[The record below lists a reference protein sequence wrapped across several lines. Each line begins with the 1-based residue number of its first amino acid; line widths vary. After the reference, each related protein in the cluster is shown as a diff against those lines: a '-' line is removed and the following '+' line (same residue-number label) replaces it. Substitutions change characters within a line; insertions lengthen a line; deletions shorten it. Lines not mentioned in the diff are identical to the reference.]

1 MDMETTTMGSGLDF
15 ATFINSAMKNCGE
28 NNDSMWG
35 GNGLLWIFLLLLFGW
50 GNNGFNNN
58 GRAAEGNIDAAIER
72 ARANGLS
79 DQAILEAVKG
89 NQTVIQTLAST
100 FNTDNATIQQSLN
113 VLNSGVDKL
122 SGQIG
127 LNGSQV
133 VNAIQLGNQNLI
145 QQLMSCCC
153 EVKSLVLEQAN
164 ANRFATMEQTNTL
177 SDRLQTGFSDLHN
190 LIDTQT
196 AQMTAGF
203 QSVKDMMTQSKID
216 SLQAEVATLRSDANN
231 AAQTSYLQN
240 YVNSQVAPIQTAV
253 NALLNR
259 IAPQPVPA
267 IVVGT
272 SNSNGYAYGNY
283 TSGGCGCS

>member
-28 NNDSMWG
+28 SNDNMWG

-196 AQMTAGF
+196 AQMNAGF

-240 YVNSQVAPIQTAV
+240 YVNSQVAPVQTAV
-253 NALLNR
+253 NALLAR
-259 IAPQPVPA
+259 VPQVPQPA
-267 IVVGT
+267 YIVGNT
-272 SNSNGYAYGNY
+272 TTCGANYAY
-283 TSGGCGCS
+283 SGCGCS